1 MRACACVCISRG
13 RHAPLASVRLRLLAH
28 NLGHWRCAQRG
39 DKRPSSSISRGCRE
53 FHERRGTICSA
64 GGGCEAGRGT
74 SRREVCDTLVQSA
87 QSNALPIPFFI
98 RLLLQESGFRPDV
111 VSRAGAQGIAQFMP
125 ETAAS
130 VGLDNPFDP
139 LQAIAASARLLRNLV
154 TKFGNLGLAAAAY
167 NAGPRRIHDWLARKS
182 KLPQETQHYV
192 KTITGRPAETWKG
205 RKPPNTEPI
214 LATHAPCREDA
225 GVDAV
230 NTAPSARQI
239 GARSRLLARS
249 SEKKTS
255 RTVVAQSSA
264 KSARHLLARRAKR
277 DKGGKG
283 AVQLAAASKKSR
295 HKAQS

>member
-1 MRACACVCISRG
+1 MRHLPLLVCLCSLTIFGSDAVRG
-13 RHAPLASVRLRLLAH
+13 EETRDHVPAATAPAESSTNGTEQSDPPPAAAKPVV
-28 NLGHWRCAQRG
+28 QR
-39 DKRPSSSISRGCRE
+39 
-53 FHERRGTICSA
+53 
-64 GGGCEAGRGT
+64 

-98 RLLLQESGFRPDV
+98 RLLFQESGFRPDV
-111 VSRAGAQGIAQFMP
+111 VSHAGAQGIAQFMP

-139 LQAIAASARLLRNLV
+139 LQAIAASAQLLRNLV

-205 RKPPNTEPI
+205 RKPPNTEQT
-214 LATHAPCREDA
+214 LATHVPCRDDA
-225 GVDAV
+225 GVDAA
-230 NTAPSARQI
+230 NTPPSAPQI

-249 SEKKTS
+249 SVKNAFRT
-255 RTVVAQSSA
+255 TVVRASA
-264 KSARHLLARRAKR
+264 KWARMLLARAAKR

-295 HKAQS
+295 HKAQSS